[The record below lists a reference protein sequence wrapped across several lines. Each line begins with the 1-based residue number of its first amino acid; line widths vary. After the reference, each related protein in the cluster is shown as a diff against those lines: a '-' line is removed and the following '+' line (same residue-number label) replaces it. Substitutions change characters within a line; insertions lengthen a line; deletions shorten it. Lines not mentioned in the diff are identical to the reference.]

1 VATSTCIVSLRMVE
15 GDPYALDAHELVWPD
30 YDNDWHNA
38 NKYFVAPNSNQH
50 YYTKIL
56 GDMSLN

>member
-1 VATSTCIVSLRMVE
+1 MVE
-15 GDPYALDAHELVWPD
+15 GDQYALDAHELVWPD

-56 GDMSLN
+56 GVLWSQWFDSF